1 MRSWLTCGVTD
12 QNKAMCL
19 IFSFFYYTSPNWP
32 VGGSCQNNTIPPTE
46 VMTPSITG
54 SLRIQPCCTQQEPP
68 YLCVNVYG
76 KRESERD
83 RNRETISSCLH
94 KYTQVL
100 LVSRYSPDE
109 PYVWTTY
116 LQRHWYPENTLKKKK
131 YYPWGSILAGAN
143 VNYPICEWWEE
154 SMHFTP
160 FEWVCWSRFSLHWV
174 AP

>member
-83 RNRETISSCLH
+83 RETERQSLVACTHTRKSC
-94 KYTQVL
+94 
-100 LVSRYSPDE
+100 YSPLILPTCRMCE
-109 PYVWTTY
+109 
-116 LQRHWYPENTLKKKK
+116 RHICNG
-131 YYPWGSILAGAN
+131 GSILAGAN
-143 VNYPICEWWEE
+143 VNYPICEWGEE